1 MKGYTRASKQHRAA
15 QPGMLRT
22 YARDC
27 ATAGTSGAAS
37 ILLLLASLLS
47 RARGASEFALGAN
60 AEVDA
65 VGSHGATAPLK
76 LCLTCIWRTQHA
88 AEWVH
93 AAGTR
98 RGTGSIAWPENRP

>member
-1 MKGYTRASKQHRAA
+1 MKVYTRARKQHSAG

-27 ATAGTSGAAS
+27 ASAGTSGAAS

-47 RARGASEFALGAN
+47 RASEFALGAN
-60 AEVDA
+60 AEEDA
-65 VGSHGATAPLK
+65 VGSHGATAPLNFY
-76 LCLTCIWRTQHA
+76 LTCIWRTQHA
-88 AEWVH
+88 AERVH

-98 RGTGSIAWPENRP
+98 R